1 MIKSMTGFGLFNA
14 SSLGK
19 DLTVEV
25 KSLNSKFLDLN
36 LRLPKKFSEKET
48 EIRNLVANKLERG
61 KISLAIDY
69 QSVNQEE
76 KVKKYDEALL
86 IANYTEL
93 KRLAGKVNANVENL
107 FALALSATEASQNNN
122 GEVLDATE
130 WEMVVQTLN
139 KTLEACDAFREQ
151 EGKVLESK
159 LEQYIQTISTALVEV
174 EKLDPLRVERV
185 RQRIKG
191 GITEFFGNEGFDPNR
206 LEQEIIFYIEK
217 LDIHE
222 ERVRLRAHLTYFLTL
237 LREKQSNGKKLA
249 FLAQEIGRE
258 INTIG
263 SKANDATIQKF
274 VVDMKEELEKIKEQ
288 LNNVL

>member
-1 MIKSMTGFGLFNA
+1 MIKSMTGFGLVNA

-48 EIRNLVANKLERG
+48 EIRNLVSNKLERG

-69 QSVNQEE
+69 QSVNQDEQIR
-76 KVKKYDEALL
+76 KYDEALF
-86 IANYTEL
+86 IANYEEL
-93 KRLAGKVNANVENL
+93 KRLAGKVNAPVENL
-107 FALALSATEASQNNN
+107 FALALSATEASQNNH
-122 GEVLDATE
+122 GEVLDPTE

-139 KTLEACDAFREQ
+139 KTLDACDAFRVQ
-151 EGKVLESK
+151 EGKALESK
-159 LEQYIQTISTALVEV
+159 LEQYIETISTSLVEV

-222 ERVRLRAHLTYFLTL
+222 ERVRLRTHLTYFLTL
-237 LREKQSNGKKLA
+237 LKEKQSNGKKLA

-263 SKANDATIQKF
+263 SKANDAAIQKF